1 MSDNIMCMSE
11 LTDKRSPWDI
21 CSHVFCGV
29 VVVVPVDRG
38 GPYACLNV
46 ASVAR
51 GRGLW
56 SVFRV
61 RCSDCVVEREVWLRI
76 CTWE

>member
-1 MSDNIMCMSE
+1 MSDNIMCMWE
-11 LTDKRSPWDI
+11 LKDKRSPWDI

-51 GRGLW
+51 GRPVCGRC
-56 SVFRV
+56 SVFGLRG
-61 RCSDCVVEREVWLRI
+61 RARCVVADKHM
-76 CTWE
+76 

>member
-1 MSDNIMCMSE
+1 MSDNIMCMWE

-46 ASVAR
+46 APVAR
-51 GRGLW
+51 AR
-56 SVFRV
+56 SVV
-61 RCSDCVVEREVWLRI
+61 GVDCVVELDVWLRI
-76 CTWE
+76 STCE